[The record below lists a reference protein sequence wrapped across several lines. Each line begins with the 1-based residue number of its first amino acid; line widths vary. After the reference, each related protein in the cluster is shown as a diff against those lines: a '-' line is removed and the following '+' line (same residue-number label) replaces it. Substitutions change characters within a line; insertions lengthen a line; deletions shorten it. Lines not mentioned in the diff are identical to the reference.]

1 MQNLNKDHL
10 GSTILHAIS
19 VGKDIYSRQQ
29 HNITLTD
36 FAGISKDSEG
46 KLKLHCKI
54 NNDLVGTKCPNFY
67 HHSDPKNKKKKHAII
82 I

>member
-54 NNDLVGTKCPNFY
+54 NNDLVGTKCPNTTGIRPLSFTLP
-67 HHSDPKNKKKKHAII
+67 PKP
-82 I
+82 